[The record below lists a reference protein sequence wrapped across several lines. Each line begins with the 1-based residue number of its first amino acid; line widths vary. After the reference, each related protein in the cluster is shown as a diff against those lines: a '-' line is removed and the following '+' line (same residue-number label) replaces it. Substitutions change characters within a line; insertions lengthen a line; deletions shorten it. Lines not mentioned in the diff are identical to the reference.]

1 MIADYQLSLS
11 LSYFFTVGRFHMIAN
26 EWRYVDLQSW
36 QTQYLAI
43 IFSHGLA
50 RPLSKHI

>member
-1 MIADYQLSLS
+1 
-11 LSYFFTVGRFHMIAN
+11 MIAN

-50 RPLSKHI
+50 RPLSSTFRSPTSNHASITRPTPKLKGN